1 MKYVWKILTVVE
13 HGLGEKLAG
22 VTREAGARGG
32 TIRVG
37 RGELNSPILQ
47 ALALAD
53 VERDLLITL
62 VTDDELEPVLH
73 AIVNAPF
80 FKRGRGGKANKKG
93 ETFVVPMGGRNMTSE
108 NEYEMISV
116 IVNRGYA
123 DDIMKAARKAGARG
137 GTIFNAR
144 GTGKPDDEKFFG
156 ITVVPE
162 KEELVILAERAT
174 APAILEAIEKLP
186 CLTTPGIGIMF
197 ETPVSSF
204 VTLGGK
210 SKK

>member
-1 MKYVWKILTVVE
+1 MKYVWKIVTIVE
-13 HGLGEKLAG
+13 HGLGEKIAA
-22 VTREAGARGG
+22 VTRDAGARGG
-32 TIRVG
+32 TIIVG
-37 RGELNSPILQ
+37 RGELDSPILR

-53 VERDLLITL
+53 VERDMLITL
-62 VTDDELEPVLH
+62 VTDEELEPVFH
-73 AIVNAPF
+73 AIVNARLF
-80 FKRGRGGKANKKG
+80 RRGKKSRSG
-93 ETFVVPMGGRNMTSE
+93 ETCVVPMGGRNMTSE

-123 DDIMKAARKAGARG
+123 DDIMNAARKAGAKG

-144 GTGKPDDEKFFG
+144 GYRQERRRK
-156 ITVVPE
+156 
-162 KEELVILAERAT
+162 ILRHHRRPRKGRTRDSRRKRNT

-197 ETPVSSF
+197 ETPVSRF

-210 SKK
+210 AKK

>member
-1 MKYVWKILTVVE
+1 MKYVWKIVTIVE
-13 HGLGEKLAG
+13 HGLGEKIAA
-22 VTREAGARGG
+22 VTRDAGARGG
-32 TIRVG
+32 TIIVG
-37 RGELNSPILQ
+37 RGELDSPILR

-53 VERDLLITL
+53 VERDMLITL
-62 VTDDELEPVLH
+62 VTDEELEPVFH
-73 AIVNAPF
+73 AIVNARLF
-80 FKRGRGGKANKKG
+80 RRGKKSRSG
-93 ETFVVPMGGRNMTSE
+93 ETCVVPMGGRNMTSE

-123 DDIMKAARKAGARG
+123 DDIMNAARKAGAKG

-144 GTGKPDDEKFFG
+144 GTGKSDDEKFFG

-162 KEELVILAERAT
+162 KEELVILAERNT

-197 ETPVSSF
+197 ETPVSRF

-210 SKK
+210 K